1 MRGLAERVG
10 GYRELGREGIGAVE
24 ERGEKE
30 R

>member
-10 GYRELGREGIGAVE
+10 GYRELGRGGVGTVE
-24 ERGEKE
+24 EREETE